1 MLKTKDL
8 ISDRPATMK
17 DVTQVAQAV
26 IDAFSEIM
34 MNVVDI
40 CMVTASDSPDRR
52 EAAHQAMIH
61 ALLSARDQYSK
72 DDDIFAAAIAHRLF
86 KSLHEI
92 RVDEA
97 EGVDD
102 E

>member
-1 MLKTKDL
+1 
-8 ISDRPATMK
+8 
-17 DVTQVAQAV
+17 
-26 IDAFSEIM
+26 
-34 MNVVDI
+34 
-40 CMVTASDSPDRR
+40 R